1 MLLYSPAYIVL
12 ICLFISLLAIQVSA
26 LRWKFKIPH
35 KDGGNEVLARARSAH
50 FMMLEFSVVFMP
62 LLICGELIGASNQW
76 IAYTSLV
83 FLVGRVCHTSGLMT
97 TTGFSPLRG
106 VGVVLSHGAS
116 LAWMGKIAFTLFT
129 IAS

>member
-12 ICLFISLLAIQVSA
+12 TCLFITLLAMQVSV
-26 LRWKFKIPH
+26 LRWKFKVPAG
-35 KDGGNEVLARARSAH
+35 DGGNDVLVRARSAH
-50 FMMLEFSVVFMP
+50 SMMLEFSVVFIP
-62 LLICGELIGASNQW
+62 LLICGELMGASNKW

-83 FLVGRVCHTSGLMT
+83 FLVGRVCHTSALMK

>member
-12 ICLFISLLAIQVSA
+12 ICLFITLLAIQVSA
-26 LRWKFKIPH
+26 LRLKLKIPAN
-35 KDGGNEVLARARSAH
+35 DGGNDVLARARSAH
-50 FMMLEFSVVFMP
+50 SMMLEFSVVFVP
-62 LLICGELIGASNQW
+62 LLICGELMGASNKW

-97 TTGFSPLRG
+97 TTGFSPMRG
-106 VGVVLSHGAS
+106 IGVALSHGAS